1 MDQLKSSS
9 NLIDKNSP
17 FYLTS
22 RVSKNTFEVNASDL
36 KAENSAY
43 QLKSPKGLGQYTKSS
58 SESKKPDPAATK
70 KRRNSRRRSTK
81 DDNSYRVFD
90 DVYRQKNNEYAL
102 NRAKLEDL
110 EETIEEHDVHV
121 AFPRI
126 NIAIKAKNRLAL
138 KPEVKLD
145 KKAKQISKKSLS
157 LTEEPVFEFFD
168 CDDDLDA
175 IQKFEWYLDNVSAK
189 NDNAQQCIWWLG
201 TEPLNGKRKQDYRE
215 FKN

>member
-1 MDQLKSSS
+1 
-9 NLIDKNSP
+9 
-17 FYLTS
+17 
-22 RVSKNTFEVNASDL
+22 
-36 KAENSAY
+36 
-43 QLKSPKGLGQYTKSS
+43 
-58 SESKKPDPAATK
+58 
-70 KRRNSRRRSTK
+70 
-81 DDNSYRVFD
+81 VFD

-126 NIAIKAKNRLAL
+126 NIEIKAKNRLAL

-201 TEPLNGKRKQDYRE
+201 TEPLNGKRKQDYINDPQLLMEKIDHLYRE
-215 FKN
+215 IASYRKVGARLYGDGEDEFAEIEDLLDDINFESVNNSIESGITN